1 MRAPAD
7 GFADERRHI
16 DGFGRL
22 LRRAAGVVEKLA
34 HDRIHLDQIGDHRRT
49 GFGGQLSHFELEPQS
64 RQRRAQVMR
73 DSRQQHGAV
82 CLQLAQVGDHAIE
95 TFVDG
100 PDLDGTGGRQWL
112 PESVPGRAVRPQ
124 R

>member
-1 MRAPAD
+1 MRQLFDARPAD
-7 GFADERRHI
+7 GFANERRHI

-49 GFGGQLSHFELEPQS
+49 GFGGQLSHFELESQS

-82 CLQLAQVGDHAIE
+82 
-95 TFVDG
+95 
-100 PDLDGTGGRQWL
+100 L
-112 PESVPGRAVRPQ
+112 PPACPGRRPCD
-124 R
+124 